1 MSSSDLFGI
10 GASGAR
16 AYQAA
21 MEAVSNNIANTETGG
36 YSRRSIELQ
45 ESPAGSGTG
54 VWYRA
59 GALFGGS
66 TVGRVVRSG
75 DDYLDAAARNTGTA
89 LADVDQRARWMN
101 DLQTALNDGS
111 LGVGQRLTA
120 MFSSVERLASNPT
133 DTTLRTGLL
142 FSFEQINTAFKQ
154 THTDLVTVKDG
165 IGQAANNEVAALNDA
180 LKQLAAANE
189 GLRRSPEGTAPHV
202 SLLDSRDQAL
212 AEITKRL
219 NVSVEFGKNDVA
231 NVKYGS
237 TTLVEDVDSIQ
248 VFVSQDSD
256 GLLHFTA
263 GANRG
268 SAPALADP
276 TGGALAGLAQ
286 SAIITRDRIDTVNDL
301 AEEYVQ
307 DINSWHMGGRTAA
320 GAAGGAML
328 SFGGDAAS
336 LSVLITDPA
345 DIAGASAAGVVN
357 GNLLAV
363 NSIRGSGSVEDKWL
377 GLISSHGNL
386 VNATLAEQTAASG
399 RDEMAQAAR
408 ADVSGVNLDREA
420 ADLLRLQQAYQ
431 ACARIIQVAK
441 EVMDSLFSVV

>member
-1 MSSSDLFGI
+1 MSSDLFGI

-21 MEAVSNNIANTETGG
+21 MGAISNNIANTETAG
-36 YSRRSIELQ
+36 YSRRTIQLQ
-45 ESPAGSGTG
+45 ESPAGSGSG
-54 VWYRA
+54 VWYRS
-59 GALFGGS
+59 GAMFGGAAI
-66 TVGRVVRSG
+66 GGVVRSN

-89 LADVDQRARWMN
+89 LADVDQRARWMS

-111 LGVGQRLTA
+111 LGVGQRMTA

-154 THTDLVTVKDG
+154 THADLVTVKEG

-189 GLRRSPEGTAPHV
+189 GLRRSPEGSAAHV

-212 AEITKRL
+212 LEVTKRL
-219 NVSVEFGKNDVA
+219 NVTVEFGKNDVA
-231 NVKYGS
+231 NIKYGS
-237 TTLVEDVDSIQ
+237 TMLVENVDATQ
-248 VFVSQDSD
+248 VFVTQDAD
-256 GLLHFTA
+256 GLLHFKA
-263 GANRG
+263 GANQM
-268 SAPALADP
+268 SAPAIADP
-276 TGGALAGLAQ
+276 AGGALGGLTQ
-286 SAIITRDRIDTVNDL
+286 SAIVTRDRIDTVNDL
-301 AEEYVQ
+301 AQKYVE
-307 DINSWHMGGRTAA
+307 DINSWHKNGRTAA
-320 GAAGGAML
+320 GLAGGDML

-336 LSVLITDPA
+336 LGVLITDPA
-345 DIAGASAAGVVN
+345 DIAGASAAGVIN
-357 GNLLAV
+357 GNLLAIKD
-363 NSIRGSGSVEDKWL
+363 IRGTGSIEDKWL
-377 GLISSHGNL
+377 GLISSHGNG